1 MIAYIKHRKGL
12 DMGLKFV
19 VSVAII
25 AELFLGCAS
34 NIVQVDCID
43 NQCVA
48 SIILNRNI
56 YQDSNITKFHRRS

>member
-1 MIAYIKHRKGL
+1 MIAYIKHQKGL

-25 AELFLGCAS
+25 AELFLGCALE
-34 NIVQVDCID
+34 VGQVACVG
-43 NQCVA
+43 NQCIA

-56 YQDSNITKFHRRS
+56 YQDNNITKFHIRG

>member
-1 MIAYIKHRKGL
+1 
-12 DMGLKFV
+12 MGLKFV